1 MAVNVHEIVLGALLH
16 DIGKFIQRAFGSTK
30 ELPWKNY
37 DMESTLCPTD
47 KHQRYT
53 HRHVLFTSAFFDFMK
68 EKAVRFPEGVDI
80 DRVAEIAS
88 FHHRPESAS
97 NPSLAWIIAL
107 ADRYSSGMDRRA
119 EEEGT
124 GEGRGREAYRRLPLR
139 CIFDEVIIH
148 SGEKLAK
155 PHAYRLAPLDPFS
168 EKTIVPVPWEG
179 ERESLLEDYARLWDD
194 FEQEYLRLARSEPE
208 LSPGLFE
215 ECLLGLLERY
225 AWAIPSSTVDI
236 PDISLFDHMRT
247 TAAIAAC
254 LYRFH
259 EKRDELK
266 NVGAIRDDQCPK
278 FRFLAGDLS
287 GIQSTLFT
295 LEHQGVKA
303 VNKILRARS
312 FMLAAIVEAAAIQ
325 VFEALNLPRSC
336 VVQQAG
342 GRFLILTPDT
352 PDISAILDNL
362 RKRFD
367 SWLLHNYSGSLALN
381 LALSEPFAGDMFK
394 NTGFQSVYQQLLK
407 AVEEAKHRPLSTCRQ
422 GVIPQE
428 VPFDRSCS
436 ACGNRPAQGGEDREY
451 RCDTC
456 DREARVGSKLP
467 RTVLYAWAPGS
478 PSVAKSEDVLGL
490 RLLLS
495 ASGEPFGDIK
505 RFLSIRSLN
514 PQGRDLIWAPRMIAN
529 YVPRFE
535 NAAQASDP
543 RYAGLVEEDFQADE
557 NTLKTFGHIG
567 AEALE
572 PEDDGFTF
580 KGKPFLA
587 VLKADVDRLGFI
599 FSHGLQRKDNASR
612 FTLSRLAQLSRMMDL
627 YFAGYLQGLLR
638 REFPDTYTV
647 YAGGDDLLLIGPWR
661 QSLSLASRIA
671 ETFADYTGS
680 SPHITIS
687 AGLSIIHPNHPINR
701 AVGEAESGLECAKEA
716 GRNRITALI
725 GITAVAGR
733 PMTWQRYRERLADA
747 EWVNAQLNGP
757 EAVSTSF
764 VYRIREIAADA
775 EAVDAGDTRRAGW
788 RAKLAYHLAR
798 NIRAKTTEEKNARIG
813 EWLNRLGLDNMLRL
827 TRGQSSLFD
836 WRLPINIA
844 LYRNR

>member
-1 MAVNVHEIVLGALLH
+1 MAVNVHELVLGALLH
-16 DIGKFIQRAFGSTK
+16 DIGKFVQRAFGSTK

-53 HRHVLFTSAFFDFMK
+53 HRHVLFTSAFFDLMK

-97 NPSLAWIIAL
+97 NPSLAWMVAL
-107 ADRYSSGMDRRA
+107 ADRYSSGMDRRS

-124 GEGRGREAYRRLPLR
+124 GEGRSREAYRRLPLR
-139 CIFDEVIIH
+139 CIFDEVII
-148 SGEKLAK
+148 SDREKPVK

-168 EKTIVPVPWEG
+168 EETLVPVPWEG
-179 ERESLLEDYARLWDD
+179 ERASLPNDYARLWAG
-194 FEQEYLRLARSEPE
+194 FEKDYLRLTSSEAE
-208 LSPGLFE
+208 LSPVLFE

-225 AWAIPSSTVDI
+225 AWAIPSSTIDI

-247 TAAIAAC
+247 TAAIAVC

-259 EKRDELK
+259 EERDELQDLR
-266 NVGAIRDDQCPK
+266 AINDENHPK

-295 LEHQGVKA
+295 LEHQGVKS

-312 FMLAAIVEAAAIQ
+312 FMLAAIVESGAIQ
-325 VFEALNLPRSC
+325 AVNAMKLPRSC
-336 VVQQAG
+336 IVQQAG

-352 PDISAILDNL
+352 PGTPAVVENL
-362 RKRFD
+362 RKKFD
-367 SWLLHNYSGSLALN
+367 SWLLNNYSGSLALN
-381 LALSEPFAGDMFK
+381 LALSDPFAGEEFK
-394 NTGFQSVYQQLLK
+394 NDGFQSVYQQLLK
-407 AVEEAKHRPLSTCRQ
+407 AVEEAKQRPLSSCRQ
-422 GVIPQE
+422 GVIRQE

-436 ACGNRPAQGGEDREY
+436 ACGNRPAQGGEDREF
-451 RCDTC
+451 RCNTC
-456 DREARVGSKLP
+456 DREARVGGKLP
-467 RTVLYAWAPGS
+467 RAALYAWAPGNL
-478 PSVAKSEDVLGL
+478 SVAKSEDVLGL
-490 RLLLS
+490 RLLLC
-495 ASGEPFGDIK
+495 ASGEALGDNK

-514 PQGRDLIWAPRMIAN
+514 PKGREFFWAPRMIAN

-535 NAAQASDP
+535 QAAQANEP
-543 RYAGLVEEDFQADE
+543 RYAGLAEEDFQAEE
-557 NTLKTFGHIG
+557 NALKTFGHIG

-572 PEDDGFTF
+572 AEDDGRTF

-587 VLKADVDRLGFI
+587 VLKADVDRLGYI
-599 FSHGLQRKDNASR
+599 FSHGLRRKEKDSR
-612 FTLSRLAQLSRMMDL
+612 FTLSRLAQLSRMIDL
-627 YFAGYLQGLLR
+627 YFAGYLQGLLK

-647 YAGGDDLLLIGPWR
+647 YAGGDDLLFIGPWR
-661 QSLSLASRIA
+661 QSLSLALRIE
-671 ETFADYTGS
+671 ETFRNYTGS

-701 AVGEAESGLECAKEA
+701 AVDEAEKRLDNAKAA
-716 GRNRITALI
+716 GRNCITALI
-725 GITAVAGR
+725 SR
-733 PMTWQRYRERLADA
+733 PMTWQRYKERLAEA
-747 EWVNAQLNGP
+747 EWVNTQLNGP
-757 EAVSTSF
+757 EPVSTGF
-764 VYRIREIAADA
+764 VYRILEIAADV

-798 NIRAKTTEEKNARIG
+798 NIRGKTNEEKNARIG
-813 EWLNRLGLDNMLRL
+813 EWLKRLGLDNMLRL
-827 TRGQSSLFD
+827 TRGQSSLSD
-836 WRLPINIA
+836 WRLPISIA